1 MGNALDRL
9 FSSSKPDES
18 KKTFSLEEQMA
29 SALENDASES
39 EELFSNMT
47 KFSRDALRNKI
58 MEVDD
63 VDSEDSGVNINIM
76 QPATDQFTPQIV
88 QPEVAPVNK
97 PASSNIQEVPEFQEE
112 NTPESDIQITPP
124 IAQQENIQMPIDSVE
139 SDNIESEEKSQPL
152 PSMQIMQSIMA
163 AQEQSEQ
170 EEQKVQIEEPAKP
183 TIEESIISVEK
194 PVTQPIEEPII
205 KQEEEIINQTEEVSN
220 KDIVNEPIVDKKPII
235 EEKKASRRG
244 RKPKIHTVEDKRME
258 DNRTIE
264 PQINNITH
272 DQSTFNEMFIPV
284 MNQLAKDLIDILC
297 QNDFKISRFDSKQ
310 MKILYDYM
318 YTKF

>member
-112 NTPESDIQITPP
+112 NTPEPDIQITNP
-124 IAQQENIQMPIDSVE
+124 IVQQENIQMPIDNVE
-139 SDNIESEEKSQPL
+139 SDSIESEEKSQPL
-152 PSMQIMQSIMA
+152 PSMQSIMA
-163 AQEQSEQ
+163 AQEQSMQ
-170 EEQKVQIEEPAKP
+170 EEQDVHVEEPTQS

-205 KQEEEIINQTEEVSN
+205 KQKEEEVSN

>member
-63 VDSEDSGVNINIM
+63 VDSKDSGVNINIT
-76 QPATDQFTPQIV
+76 QPTTDQFTPQIV
-88 QPEVAPVNK
+88 QPEVVPVNK
-97 PASSNIQEVPEFQEE
+97 PTSSNIQEVPDFQEE
-112 NTPESDIQITPP
+112 TPEPDIQITPP
-124 IAQQENIQMPIDSVE
+124 TEQQENIQKPIDNVE
-139 SDNIESEEKSQPL
+139 SDNIESEESQPL
-152 PSMQIMQSIMA
+152 PSMKIMQSIMA
-163 AQEQSEQ
+163 AQKQSIQ
-170 EEQKVQIEEPAKP
+170 EEQDVQVEEPTQP
-183 TIEESIISVEK
+183 STIEESIISVEK
-194 PVTQPIEEPII
+194 SSTQPIEEPII
-205 KQEEEIINQTEEVSN
+205 KQEEAINQTEEVSN
-220 KDIVNEPIVDKKPII
+220 KDIVNEPIVDKKPIV

-244 RKPKIHTVEDKRME
+244 RKPKIHTIEDKQME
-258 DNRTIE
+258 DNRPIE